1 MTASKVSDLKD
12 ESSIKDRLTF
22 RSNNYIQIPKIR
34 LYISQSFFW
43 STSAPWS
50 RPRPGQVQTG
60 LDWPGCGLDV
70 TWTWPGLVWTRSGP
84 GLDWSGLVLVWTG
97 LVQVWTPAVC
107 GGRTAAGGHA
117 VAAVLQVSELT
128 PQQQTLRRHTHLLIQ
143 LKAERNPV
151 RQSALSVSV
160 KEFHNC
166 ELRSEKVYLPQSVP
180 ENKVDIFSPPE
191 VYCLFLLESLI
202 QTNTLKLQCTRLP
215 ARLHFPSSFR
225 ACYWIMQP
233 VSNSAAL

>member
-1 MTASKVSDLKD
+1 M
-12 ESSIKDRLTF
+12 
-22 RSNNYIQIPKIR
+22 
-34 LYISQSFFW
+34 W
-43 STSAPWS
+43 
-50 RPRPGQVQTG
+50 PGPG
-60 LDWPGCGLDV
+60 LDQ
-70 TWTWPGLVWTRSGP
+70 VWT
-84 GLDWSGLVLVWTG
+84 GLDWSGLDVVWTGLVLVWYWSGLVWTG
-97 LVQVWTPAVC
+97 LVWTWSGLVWTPAVC